1 MVEELFE
8 PPVISKQIKD
18 MNGILICKGE
28 AKRKNIGDYV
38 QSVAQEQFFQKV
50 DTYVEREHL
59 DSFES
64 KEKVKLIMSA
74 WFMRHTENFPP
85 SPCIDPLF
93 ISFHI
98 VPRIEK
104 KFFTEKCINYLKRY
118 EPIGARDTGTK
129 ELLEKY
135 GIKSYFSG
143 CLTLTLG
150 LKYKTQEKNGKVYF
164 VDPFYEIGGGG
175 TGVKKYIIAILMFL
189 KHPIKILKLNKSF
202 VAENRSSIQK
212 ISPKFDHLLMCAT
225 FYDTYSTVFEDD
237 VLLNASYVTHDLQQ
251 SSFSSEE
258 EKMSYARNLIS
269 NYAKAKLVVTSR
281 IHCGLPCLGVE
292 TPVIFVNSDSLA
304 AGVKRS
310 GGRFGG
316 LINLFHTMYW
326 TKKGVRSDFNVDGK
340 ISNQT
345 RITNKDDYKILRDN
359 LIDAVQQFVSNN
371 E

>member
-1 MVEELFE
+1 
-8 PPVISKQIKD
+8 
-18 MNGILICKGE
+18 MNGVLICKGE

-38 QSVAQEQFFQKV
+38 QSVAQEQFFPKV

-74 WFMRHTENFPP
+74 WFMRHPENFPP
-85 SPCIDPLF
+85 SPWIDPLF

-98 VPRIEK
+98 VPRIENR
-104 KFFTEKCINYLKRY
+104 FFTEKSINYLKRY

-129 ELLEKY
+129 ELLEKH

-150 LKYKTQEKNGKVYF
+150 LKFKTQDKNGKVYF

-175 TGVKKYIIAILMFL
+175 TGVNKYINAIWMFI
-189 KHPIKILKLNKSF
+189 KHPIKIMKLNKSF
-202 VAENRSSIQK
+202 VAENKSSIKK

-225 FYDTYSTVFEDD
+225 FYDTYSKVFEDD
-237 VLLNASYVTHDLQQ
+237 VLLNATYVTHDLPQNI
-251 SSFSSEE
+251 FSSEE
-258 EKMSYARNLIS
+258 EKMSYARNLIC

-326 TKKGVRSDFNVDGK
+326 TKNGIKSDFDIKDK

-345 RITNKDDYKILRDN
+345 QIKNKDDYKPIRDH
-359 LIDAVQQFVSNN
+359 LIATVERFVSDSF
-371 E
+371 

>member
-1 MVEELFE
+1 
-8 PPVISKQIKD
+8 

-38 QSVAQEQFFQKV
+38 QSVAQEQFFPKV

-59 DSFES
+59 DTFES

-74 WFMRHTENFPP
+74 WFMRHPENFPP

-104 KFFTEKCINYLKRY
+104 KFFTEKCIDYLKRY

-150 LKYKTQEKNGKVYF
+150 LNYKTQEKNDKIYF
-164 VDPFYEIGGGG
+164 VDPFYEIGGCR
-175 TGVKKYIIAILMFL
+175 TGKKKYINALLMFL

-202 VAENRSSIQK
+202 VAENKSLMQK

-225 FYDTYSTVFEDD
+225 FYDTYSKVFEDD
-237 VLLNASYVTHDLQQ
+237 VLLNATYVTHDLPQ
-251 SSFSSEE
+251 SIFHSEE
-258 EKMSYARNLIS
+258 DKMSYARNLIC

-326 TKKGVRSDFNVDGK
+326 TKDGVISNLNINGK
-340 ISNQT
+340 ISNLTQ
-345 RITNKDDYKILRDN
+345 ITNKNDYKVLRDN
-359 LIDAVQQFVSNN
+359 LVDAVKDFLSKK
-371 E
+371 EFT

>member
-1 MVEELFE
+1 
-8 PPVISKQIKD
+8 
-18 MNGILICKGE
+18 MNGILICAGE

-59 DSFES
+59 DTFES
-64 KEKVKLIMSA
+64 KDKVKLIMSA
-74 WFMRHTENFPP
+74 WFMRHPENFPP
-85 SPCIDPLF
+85 SPDINPLF
-93 ISFHI
+93 VSFHI
-98 VPRIEK
+98 VPRIEI
-104 KFFTEKCINYLKRY
+104 KFFSEKCINYLKQY
-118 EPIGARDTGTK
+118 EPIGARDTGTQ
-129 ELLEKY
+129 EMLEKH

-150 LKYKTQEKNGKVYF
+150 LKYKSQEKNDTVYF
-164 VDPFYEIGGGG
+164 VDPFYELGGGG
-175 TGVKKYIIAILMFL
+175 KGLQKYFCALGMFL
-189 KHPIKILKLNKSF
+189 KHPVKILKLNKIF

-212 ISPKFDHLLMCAT
+212 ISSKLDHILMCAT

-237 VLLNASYVTHDLQQ
+237 VLLNATYVTHDLQQ
-251 SSFSSEE
+251 SIFSSEE
-258 EKMSYARNLIS
+258 EKMSYARNLIN

-304 AGVKRS
+304 SGIKRS

-326 TKKGVRSDFNVDGK
+326 TKSGVRNEFGLNKK
-340 ISNQT
+340 ISSQT
-345 RITNKDDYKILRDN
+345 QITNKDNYKPLRDN
-359 LIDAVQQFVSNN
+359 LITVVKKFVSDTI
-371 E
+371 